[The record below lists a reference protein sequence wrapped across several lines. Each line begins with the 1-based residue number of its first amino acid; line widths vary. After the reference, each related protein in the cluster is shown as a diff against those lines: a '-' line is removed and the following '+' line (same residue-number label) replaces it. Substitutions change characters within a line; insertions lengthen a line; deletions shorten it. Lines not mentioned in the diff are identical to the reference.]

1 MGIYYVAGVPY
12 DSNYLE
18 HHGIKGQKWG
28 IRRFQNED
36 GSLTDAGMKRYN
48 SARSIQRDLNK
59 LDREI
64 AYNKGDA
71 MKLASKVSHL
81 ERKVNRYNKKHPD
94 DDKGR
99 MEKYTS
105 KMKDYND
112 QLANLSNNSN
122 EYKKRQ
128 EGLQWAALGRGMN
141 VSTKA
146 ITRDSVRPGELI
158 AKQSLA
164 MAGAMAVASVSPIG
178 FGVGFYNTTPPVS
191 GTKYK
196 VRKNKT

>member
-1 MGIYYVAGVPY
+1 MGVYYIAGMAY

-18 HHGIKGQKWG
+18 HHGIKGQRWG

-48 SARSIQRDLNK
+48 SARNIQRDLNK
-59 LDREI
+59 LDKEI

-71 MKLASKVSHL
+71 MKLASKASRL
-81 ERKVNRYNKKHPD
+81 ERKVNRYNKKHPN

-112 QLANLSNNSN
+112 QLTNLSNKSN

-141 VSTKA
+141 VTLKT
-146 ITRDSVRPGELI
+146 IPRESVRPGEHF
-158 AKQSLA
+158 AKASLA
-164 MAGAMAVASVSPIG
+164 MAGAMSMAYFSPIG
-178 FGVGFYNTTPPVS
+178 FGAAFYNTTPHVS

-196 VRKNKT
+196 VRKNET